1 MRKPAYGVHRGGAL
15 LIAIGAALWG
25 TDAVLRVPLIDTMSS
40 SAIVLA
46 EHLLLLAYS
55 VPILLWYRASFA
67 RLGAA
72 QWATLILIGWGSS
85 GLATVLFT
93 AGFATGDPTTVIL
106 LQKMQPLFAITL
118 ARLMLREPFGRA
130 YWLCF
135 AVAIVGGYL
144 VSFGSL
150 EPIWKLS
157 EAQLLTAVY
166 AIGAALLWGAGT
178 VFGRFVLADL
188 PFPALTAARF
198 FVALP
203 FLAALAFVQ
212 GVAGQVAP
220 GIIAEP
226 LFLILLAVGPGLLS
240 LLLYYRGLSG
250 TPASVA
256 TLAELAFPGT
266 AVVLNW
272 LFLGRLVSPTQLVGF
287 FLLWGAI
294 VVLDRVVVAPER
306 RAASPAPAV

>member
-1 MRKPAYGVHRGGAL
+1 MQKPAYGVHRGGAL

-25 TDAVLRVPLIDTMSS
+25 TDAVLRVPLVSLMSS

-46 EHLLLLAYS
+46 EHLLLLVYA
-55 VPILLWYRASFA
+55 VPVLLWYRTSFT
-67 RLGAA
+67 RLGTP
-72 QWATLILIGWGSS
+72 QWMTLILIGWGSS

-130 YWLCF
+130 YWICF

-150 EPIWKLS
+150 EPFWKLS
-157 EAQLLTAVY
+157 QAKLLTAAY
-166 AIGAALLWGAGT
+166 AIGAALLWGGGT

-203 FLAALAFVQ
+203 FLAVLALVQ
-212 GVAGQVAP
+212 GVAGQAGP
-220 GIIAEP
+220 GIVAAP

-266 AVVLNW
+266 AVLLNW
-272 LFLGRLVSPTQLVGF
+272 LFLGRLVSPSQLVGF
-287 FLLWGAI
+287 FLLWSAI
-294 VVLDRVVVAPER
+294 VVLDRVVVSPRRQAPT
-306 RAASPAPAV
+306 PAPAV